1 MSGRSDSDYG
11 LAIVQLLQ
19 VCMHG
24 NESIGWLSG
33 WAQYVPPS
41 GSFLP
46 ESISCLKGL
55 CILCSD
61 EEHKLLNERKR
72 HRVPRLSASVGSTMY
87 NGRRI
92 GELESTEQRENA
104 GDFPG
109 VDHAP
114 EDSRLPHSVTRGA
127 GRITILRAKA
137 TTACQSFSLLHLCYL
152 SHSLAAT
159 RAVWCSSWLQYLAF
173 T

>member
-1 MSGRSDSDYG
+1 MVWQLRSCCRYVCTKMKVLDGSRAGRSMYRP
-11 LAIVQLLQ
+11 LA
-19 VCMHG
+19 
-24 NESIGWLSG
+24 
-33 WAQYVPPS
+33 P
-41 GSFLP
+41 
-46 ESISCLKGL
+46 SCLSQSLACWGFVFL
-55 CILCSD
+55 CNG
-61 EEHKLLNERKR
+61 EEYKLLNERKR
-72 HRVPRLSASVGSTMY
+72 HRVPRLSASVESTMY
-87 NGRRI
+87 KAKGI

-114 EDSRLPHSVTRGA
+114 GDSRLPHSVTRGA

-137 TTACQSFSLLHLCYL
+137 TTACQSFSFSHICYL

-159 RAVWCSSWLQYLAF
+159 RDVVAGCS